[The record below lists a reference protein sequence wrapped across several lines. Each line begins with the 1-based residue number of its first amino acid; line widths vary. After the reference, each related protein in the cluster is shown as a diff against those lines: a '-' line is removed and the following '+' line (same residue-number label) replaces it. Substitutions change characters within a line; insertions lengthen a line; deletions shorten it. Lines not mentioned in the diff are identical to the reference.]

1 MPLSTAEA
9 KQTYRTEHRG
19 GSVLLNPES
28 WGFATI
34 AGNGLPDSPVTP
46 DLGPQ
51 EENRLNEVVCARW
64 PSTDPGLA
72 LHQLSG
78 NIPDS
83 QAKTAPC
90 QPWGSRE
97 PTQPPSDPVLGAAA
111 VPSTSISEQR
121 TPGSQELVQAPSLGL
136 RPGPL
141 PPIHGIL

>member
-1 MPLSTAEA
+1 M
-9 KQTYRTEHRG
+9 
-19 GSVLLNPES
+19 LNPES

-78 NIPDS
+78 NFPDS

-121 TPGSQELVQAPSLGL
+121 TPGSQELV
-136 RPGPL
+136 
-141 PPIHGIL
+141 